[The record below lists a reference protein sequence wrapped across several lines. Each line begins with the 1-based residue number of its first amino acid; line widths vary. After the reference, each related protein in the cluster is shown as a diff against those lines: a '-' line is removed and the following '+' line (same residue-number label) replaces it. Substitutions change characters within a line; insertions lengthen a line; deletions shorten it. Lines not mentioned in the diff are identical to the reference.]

1 MITAKL
7 RHLRISPR
15 KVRLVTDLIKGLSVI
30 EAERQL
36 KFLTKKTT
44 KPVLKL
50 LNSAVANAKNKANL
64 VKENLYV
71 SNVIIENGPTLKRW
85 RSRAMGRAAPIM
97 KRTSHIT
104 LILNER
110 EPSPSQKREEAEP
123 KITKEEKPLVEKP
136 SSAKAAEGKEEKKEL
151 GLLEEIQRI
160 KEEKGPLP
168 KPKPV
173 PPPRPYPTTSQS
185 KKKFFSRQTFGN
197 IKKYFRRKSI

>member
-7 RHLRISPR
+7 RYLRISPR
-15 KVRLVTDLIKGLSVI
+15 KVRLVADLIKGLSVI

-36 KFLTKKTT
+36 KFLTKKAT

-50 LNSAVANAKNKANL
+50 LGSAVANAKNKANL

-71 SNVIIENGPTLKRW
+71 SNVIIESGPTLKRW

-110 EPSPSQKREEAEP
+110 EASVSQKVKEVEP
-123 KITKEEKPLVEKP
+123 KIAKEGKLLVEKP
-136 SSAKAAEGKEEKKEL
+136 SSAKAAEGKKEKKDPE
-151 GLLEEIQRI
+151 LLEEIQRI
-160 KEEKGPLP
+160 KEEKGPVP

-173 PPPRPYPTTSQS
+173 SPPRPYPTTSQS

-197 IKKYFRRKSI
+197 VKKYFRRKSI

>member
-7 RHLRISPR
+7 RYLRISPR

-36 KFLTKKTT
+36 KFLTKKAT

-50 LNSAVANAKNKANL
+50 LGSAVANAKNKGDI

-85 RSRAMGRAAPIM
+85 RPRAMGRAAPIM
-97 KRTSHIT
+97 KRTSHII
-104 LILNER
+104 LILDER
-110 EPSPSQKREEAEP
+110 EASVSQKAKEVEP
-123 KITKEEKPLVEKP
+123 KITKEEKPLVEK
-136 SSAKAAEGKEEKKEL
+136 EKKEPE
-151 GLLEEIQRI
+151 LLEEIQRI
-160 KEEKGPLP
+160 KEEKGPAP
-168 KPKPV
+168 RPKPV
-173 PPPRPYPTTSQS
+173 LPPRPYPTTSQS

>member
-7 RHLRISPR
+7 RYLRISPR

-71 SNVIIENGPTLKRW
+71 SNVIIESGPTLKRW
-85 RSRAMGRAAPIM
+85 RARAMGRAAPIM

-110 EPSPSQKREEAEP
+110 EASVSQKVKEVEP
-123 KITKEEKPLVEKP
+123 KIAKPEKPLV
-136 SSAKAAEGKEEKKEL
+136 
-151 GLLEEIQRI
+151 
-160 KEEKGPLP
+160 
-168 KPKPV
+168 
-173 PPPRPYPTTSQS
+173 
-185 KKKFFSRQTFGN
+185 
-197 IKKYFRRKSI
+197 